1 MVDIQKK
8 LVLFD
13 IDGVIADDSY
23 RVQYALDKQ
32 WDRYFQLAETDT
44 PLQEGVNLANSY
56 KERPDVEIQYLTG
69 RRIDLYETTK
79 LWLKFQAQVPNPEKI
94 TMRGFAHRDV
104 LAKFKVGVIRNAIE
118 GGYFSSVLLYE
129 DDPEVVRLV
138 NETFGEGTAILTT
151 WYVKHSEM
159 IKSAKS

>member
-1 MVDIQKK
+1 MTEIQKK

-13 IDGVIADDSY
+13 IDGVLADDTH
-23 RVQYALDKQ
+23 RVKYALNKQ
-32 WDRYFQLAETDT
+32 WGDYFDRIHLDSPLEEGIELAK
-44 PLQEGVNLANSY
+44 SY
-56 KERPDVEIQYLTG
+56 ENRPDVELQYLTG
-69 RRIDLYETTK
+69 RRIDLYEQTRN
-79 LWLKFQAQVPNPEKI
+79 WLKFHHLPNPERI

-104 LAKFKVGVIRNAIE
+104 LAKFKVGVIRNALE

-138 NETFGEGTAILTT
+138 NETFGEGTAVLTT
-151 WYVKHSEM
+151 WYVKQSAM

>member
-13 IDGVIADDSY
+13 IDGVLADDSH
-23 RVQYALDKQ
+23 RVQYALDKN
-32 WDRYFQLAETDT
+32 WKRYFQLAPLDT
-44 PLQEGVNLANSY
+44 PLEEGVALANSY
-56 KERPDVEIQYLTG
+56 KDRPDVELQYLTG
-69 RRIDLYETTK
+69 RRIDLYENTRM
-79 LWLKFQAQVPNPEKI
+79 WLKHAAQVPNPERI
-94 TMRGFAHRDV
+94 TMRGFAHRDI
-104 LAKFKVGVIRNAIE
+104 LAKYKVGVIKNAIE

-129 DDPEVVRLV
+129 DDPAVVDLV

-151 WYVKHSEM
+151 WYVKHSAM

>member
-1 MVDIQKK
+1 MTDIQKK

-13 IDGVIADDSY
+13 IDGVLADDSH
-23 RVQYALDKQ
+23 RLHYALDKQ
-32 WDRYFQLAETDT
+32 WPDYFARAWMDS
-44 PLQEGVNLANSY
+44 PLEEGIAQVRHW
-56 KERPDVEIQYLTG
+56 EDRPDVELQYLTG
-69 RRIDLYETTK
+69 RRIDLYDVTK
-79 LWLKFQAQVPNPEKI
+79 DWLRKYDLPNPERI

-129 DDPEVVRLV
+129 DDKEVVRLV
-138 NETFGEGTAILTT
+138 NETFGEGTAVLTT
-151 WYVKHSEM
+151 WYVKHSAM